1 MKAPLKLKILDGK
14 VSEYLSE
21 LGKVFFAA
29 KAYAERLK
37 EVPVHNGEQPYA
49 VIAQIFVLLRR
60 GNKADGGAC
69 GDECAVRL
77 PCIGKAALSG
87 AYVERCA
94 GVERVFDAVS
104 AAEEHHALTLEL
116 PEAHC
121 GAGAQR
127 MTRRNGREIPVLVQ
141 RIAAEFAVLYVV
153 GIYQRVKMRYIRKL
167 AAVKPALQIEFR
179 LRMPPRGLRVCP

>member
-1 MKAPLKLKILDGK
+1 MKAPLKLKIFDGK

-69 GDECAVRL
+69 GVRGAPAVYRQS
-77 PCIGKAALSG
+77 CSF
-87 AYVERCA
+87 R
-94 GVERVFDAVS
+94 GV
-104 AAEEHHALTLEL
+104 
-116 PEAHC
+116 C
-121 GAGAQR
+121 
-127 MTRRNGREIPVLVQ
+127 
-141 RIAAEFAVLYVV
+141 
-153 GIYQRVKMRYIRKL
+153 
-167 AAVKPALQIEFR
+167 
-179 LRMPPRGLRVCP
+179 